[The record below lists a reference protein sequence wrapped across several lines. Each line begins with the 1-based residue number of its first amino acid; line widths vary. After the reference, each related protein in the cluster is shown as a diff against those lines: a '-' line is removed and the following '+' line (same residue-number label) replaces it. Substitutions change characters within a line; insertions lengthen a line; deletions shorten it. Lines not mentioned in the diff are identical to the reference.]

1 MPLRNRFCT
10 SDACCADA
18 ICSADGSRP
27 LSDFNIQHYYILW
40 LQRNPILCELP
51 TAVHTTGILY
61 FADVHR
67 ILVWLWCRAWTP
79 NREKQFRW
87 VVSAGETNC
96 IFRGIWEA
104 WEHERNWRALATC
117 NNNIVQKKIWRS
129 PWHRY
134 WHSTRWMFY
143 GGIIEARD
151 TRNKS
156 KHRAEMQCTLHAL
169 SASRVSRP
177 PPSSCCGWLTRNH
190 LFVSRAA
197 MLLSGQHHFEFTA
210 F

>member
-1 MPLRNRFCT
+1 MPVVRMPFAARTDRDHCPT
-10 SDACCADA
+10 STFSITIYFD
-18 ICSADGSRP
+18 SNETRSYVNSP
-27 LSDFNIQHYYILW
+27 LLSTRQEYYISLM
-40 LQRNPILCELP
+40 C
-51 TAVHTTGILY
+51 TG
-61 FADVHR
+61 F
-67 ILVWLWCRAWTP
+67 WCGSGAALGHQI
-79 NREKQFRW
+79 EKSNF
-87 VVSAGETNC
+87 AGETNC

>member
-1 MPLRNRFCT
+1 MSFHSGQFSAIVTSQSFVRANKNNVKNMPLRNRFCT

-40 LQRNPILCELP
+40 LQRNLILCELP

-117 NNNIVQKKIWRS
+117 NNIIVQKKNLTVAMASLLTFDSVDVLWRY
-129 PWHRY
+129 Y
-134 WHSTRWMFY
+134 WGKRHTKQVETSRQNAMHV
-143 GGIIEARD
+143 AR
-151 TRNKS
+151 
-156 KHRAEMQCTLHAL
+156 A
-169 SASRVSRP
+169 VSLA
-177 PPSSCCGWLTRNH
+177 C
-190 LFVSRAA
+190 
-197 MLLSGQHHFEFTA
+197 
-210 F
+210 